1 MALYELVYVSLA
13 AAEMDTP
20 ELVALLNEA
29 QASNRRQNITGLL
42 VYHRREFMQ
51 ILEGEQD
58 TVQAVYARIA
68 LDDRH
73 QQLHLMYE
81 GPIAQRAFT
90 DWSMAF
96 LAPPRE
102 TVESCAEQARF
113 LQSRHALLSQ
123 GVPSAGRTFMLNLWQ
138 DFLRPH

>member
-13 AAEMDTP
+13 TTEMATS
-20 ELVALLNEA
+20 ELVALLNQA
-29 QASNRRQNITGLL
+29 QASNRRHNVTGLL

-51 ILEGEQD
+51 ILEGEQE
-58 TVQAVYARIA
+58 TVQALYARIA

-73 QQLHLMYE
+73 QQVHLMYE

-96 LAPPRE
+96 LAPPPE
-102 TVESCAEQARF
+102 TVESCAEQSRF
-113 LQSRHALLSQ
+113 LQSPRDLLSR
-123 GVPSAGRTFMLNLWQ
+123 GVPSAGRTFMLDLWQ